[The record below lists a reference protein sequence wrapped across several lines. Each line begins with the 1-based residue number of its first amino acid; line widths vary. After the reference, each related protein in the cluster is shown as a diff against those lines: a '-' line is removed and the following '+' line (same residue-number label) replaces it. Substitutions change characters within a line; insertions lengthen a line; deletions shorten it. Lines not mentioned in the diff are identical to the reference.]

1 MTSNVMVDSSILIE
15 FIKGKKIKL
24 YTDLIIRPN
33 TECFINE
40 TIVSEF
46 LFHFLAV
53 NSNKSPR
60 SLQSSNGIA
69 QIFSGS
75 FEFMLLENFNMLPN
89 DKGLFIL
96 VPTLMKKYNLL
107 PNDAIILATCKLNGI
122 TQLAS
127 HDADFVE
134 PCKSE
139 DIELLLE
146 E

>member
-24 YTDLIIRPN
+24 YTNLITRPN

-60 SLQSSNGIA
+60 ALKSSNGIA
-69 QIFSGS
+69 QIFSES
-75 FEFMLLENFNMLPN
+75 FEFMMLENFNLLPN
-89 DKGLFIL
+89 DKSLFSFVPIL
-96 VPTLMKKYNLL
+96 MRKYNLL

-122 TQLAS
+122 TKLAS
-127 HDADFVE
+127 PDADFVV
-134 PCKSE
+134 PCQLE
-139 DIELLLE
+139 GIDLLLE
-146 E
+146 N